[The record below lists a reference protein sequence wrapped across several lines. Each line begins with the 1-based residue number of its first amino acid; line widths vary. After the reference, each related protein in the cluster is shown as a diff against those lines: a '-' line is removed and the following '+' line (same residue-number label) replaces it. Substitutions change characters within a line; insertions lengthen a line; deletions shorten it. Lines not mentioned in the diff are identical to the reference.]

1 MAECRPR
8 VSTRSAKL
16 CAIAGPA
23 SGHAA
28 LSDRISGSNELQ
40 LISGLRND
48 EPQRET
54 SVAQRRQPQAK
65 PEHIRGTV
73 KSLQDGVLTVA
84 TSNGSM
90 PIRIEPSTL
99 IDRMVRSDRAQ
110 IAEGSYLGIVSVSQ
124 ADGSQRGVEVLL
136 FSEALRGQA
145 EGIAPWDW
153 PGAQTT
159 GMSDGRSPDR
169 CVRLRRRHARRRESA
184 DRGSRFGGQRRSRV
198 ADLVAVPM
206 RSCSKYDG
214 LETSYPTRVL
224 PRGAIAHGTP

>member
-1 MAECRPR
+1 VQARRQGRARGFEWPN
-8 VSTRSAKL
+8 
-16 CAIAGPA
+16 AGPA
-23 SGHAA
+23 FQRVRRNRAPLPDPHSAHAA

-110 IAEGSYLGIVSVSQ
+110 IAEAATSGSS
-124 ADGSQRGVEVLL
+124 
-136 FSEALRGQA
+136 
-145 EGIAPWDW
+145 P

>member
-1 MAECRPR
+1 MLSRPKSGWRGEIMASKQPKHEIDARWAALP
-8 VSTRSAKL
+8 ALL
-16 CAIAGPA
+16 CAAVLLQAA
-23 SGHAA
+23 S
-28 LSDRISGSNELQ
+28 
-40 LISGLRND
+40 
-48 EPQRET
+48 
-54 SVAQRRQPQAK
+54 RQAPEK

-110 IAEGSYLGIVSVSQ
+110 IAEAATSGSS
-124 ADGSQRGVEVLL
+124 
-136 FSEALRGQA
+136 
-145 EGIAPWDW
+145 P

-159 GMSDGRSPDR
+159 GVSDGRSPDR